1 MKKTYFKP
9 EVEVVL
15 TMPVRNYLIGASA
28 NGASI
33 IEDGGNTQDA
43 GITEGDVKGSIF
55 EETPW

>member
-15 TMPVRNYLIGASA
+15 TMPVRNYLIGASV
-28 NGASI
+28 GGSRI
-33 IEDGGNTQDA
+33 IEDGGNTEEE